1 MLRAMLGLSVVSL
14 AALHAMAEHRGEGVA
29 QLGAGAGG
37 GPDLAGGADEDG
49 ALAVLLGDALQ
60 QRGQLVG
67 DAGSAEQA
75 GQLVHPENE
84 RGGVAVLAADPAPA
98 HVGDVADKLE
108 DGLVGA
114 GGRADEGGAERGER
128 VGEAI
133 VGGTGVGVA
142 DREAGAVQCR
152 LAREKALRG
161 GLAAAGHAG
170 DGGGVEVE
178 PGADE
183 RGAARGV
190 EAEQQRVALANAP
203 AGEELGEAGD
213 GRELGCCD
221 LRIRQ
226 GGGGTQVG
234 RIVLAVAERLRHGG
248 VAVQRL
254 QRPGDV
260 RGPDVLVTAPT
271 AIGDNHANA
280 AGACGEG
287 QRQQVPAGRDEQVER
302 RELGVALLGAP
313 VSRRAG
319 AQRRPGHSRGRRRRS
334 GRRSRPW
341 RRRRPRARG
350 SPRRSG
356 RHRAPAPRS
365 PPGRAP
371 SPPPRTSDQ
380 ATANSVSGRLR
391 GE

>member
-183 RGAARGV
+183 RGTARGV
-190 EAEQQRVALANAP
+190 EAEEQRVALANAP

-226 GGGGTQVG
+226 CGRRGTQVG
-234 RIVLAVAERLRHGG
+234 RVVLAVAERLRYAG

-254 QRPGDV
+254 QRAGDV
-260 RGPDVLVTAPT
+260 RGADVFVDTPA
-271 AIGDNHANA
+271 AVGDHERDE
-280 AGACGEG
+280 AGA
-287 QRQQVPAGRDEQVER
+287 R
-302 RELGVALLGAP
+302 
-313 VSRRAG
+313 
-319 AQRRPGHSRGRRRRS
+319 
-334 GRRSRPW
+334 
-341 RRRRPRARG
+341 
-350 SPRRSG
+350 
-356 RHRAPAPRS
+356 
-365 PPGRAP
+365 
-371 SPPPRTSDQ
+371 
-380 ATANSVSGRLR
+380 
-391 GE
+391 